1 MLDIG
6 HSNRIPNKQ
15 LRPILMQP
23 IDGHGVRRG
32 VALWTNDA
40 RAMMLDLLRRSFGLA
55 LLALLAAAC
64 GTAPRGSDEAADV
77 PDPAARDSALAV
89 LDGLDEAPF
98 RAAFERLPELPHR
111 RFQRTSQRDAEGHL
125 RAVARRTFRFAPGNG
140 LALVAS
146 DTSGAF
152 DYGYLAAFA
161 DADDAE
167 PAAPTELLD
176 ALLPE
181 DPAYL
186 AARTRSAFRYRLRP
200 DTVLWQRPARVV
212 EIRAA
217 PGEGDGQNIR
227 RARLYL
233 DAETGALVA
242 LSLSRRGRA
251 LFFGETTDLYA
262 GLRPAEGGTW
272 LPHQT
277 HVRTRLDGP
286 LRPPQRLE
294 TLTAY
299 YAFAPPP

>member
-1 MLDIG
+1 MTL
-6 HSNRIPNKQ
+6 P
-15 LRPILMQP
+15 
-23 IDGHGVRRG
+23 
-32 VALWTNDA
+32 
-40 RAMMLDLLRRSFGLA
+40 LLRRSLCIG
-55 LLALLAAAC
+55 LLALLAGAC
-64 GTAPRGSDEAADV
+64 GTAPRGSEDVAV

-98 RAAFERLPELPHR
+98 RTAFERLPERPHAR
-111 RFQRTSQRDAEGHL
+111 YQRTAQRDAEGHL
-125 RAVARRTFRFAPGNG
+125 QAMIRRTFGYTPGRG
-140 LALVAS
+140 LALLAA

-152 DYGYLAAFA
+152 DYGYLAGFA
-161 DADDAE
+161 DADATE
-167 PAAPTELLD
+167 PAAPGELLD

-227 RARLYL
+227 GARLYL

-242 LSLSRRGRA
+242 LALSRRGRA
-251 LFFGETTDLYA
+251 LFFSETTDLFA
-262 GLRPAEGGTW
+262 SLRPAPDGTW
-272 LPHQT
+272 RPHLT

-294 TLTAY
+294 TVTTY
-299 YAFAPPP
+299 YAFETLP